1 MKKKLLYL
9 DIEFRKK
16 TRATDFLIELLQAVY
31 DISFVWCSSVKNGGR
46 MKFDEE
52 NSADSE
58 DTEFDVLVLF
68 QVLPPRLLVDGL
80 FKYQKGVFFPMYDT
94 AVGLSVKSLIEYR
107 DFLFINFCKNLH
119 IQFQKDNINTCYI
132 QFFPKPKYVP
142 SDGENTVFLWQR
154 RNIIN
159 VDVVEKLFDGITLK
173 KIHIHN
179 VPDPGSDYA
188 EVNEKLQKV
197 TEYSTW
203 LPNRDD
209 ISNLIKNYTYY
220 IAPRPYEGIGMGFL
234 EAMAMGRCVIAPDYP
249 TLNEYIE
256 NGVNGYLYDIYNPKA
271 IKLKDA
277 SYISENAYQGIVRGY
292 SEWEERKENIIEW
305 IEGHNQT
312 YGERVG
318 IRKNKLYAQNLAGI
332 IEEYT
337 EYNKLLNM
345 WLDKKQKKKR
355 PLEEY
360 FLDRN
365 LQNIAIYGLGELG
378 RKLYEELK
386 HSKVKISC
394 TSDRRPIAIC
404 GVPAVSADNIPAD
417 LDAII
422 VTPFTE
428 YEQICSDILKS
439 CTLLKIS
446 LIEVIMEW

>member
-16 TRATDFLIELLQAVY
+16 TRATDFLIELLRTAY
-31 DISFVWCSSVKNGGR
+31 DISFVWCSSVKNGGQ

-52 NSADSE
+52 NSADSKN
-58 DTEFDVLVLF
+58 TEFDVLVLF

-94 AVGLSVKSLIEYR
+94 AIGLSTQRLSEYR
-107 DFLFINFCKNLH
+107 DFLFINFSQKLH
-119 IQFQKDNINTCYI
+119 IQFQRDHIHTRYI
-132 QFFPKPKYVP
+132 QFFPKPKYAP
-142 SDGENTVFLWQR
+142 CDNENTIFLWQR

-159 VDVVEKLFDGITLK
+159 ADVIEKLFGGIAPK

-188 EVNEKLQKV
+188 EVNQKLQKI
-197 TEYSTW
+197 TEYSSW
-203 LPNRDD
+203 LPNRGD
-209 ISNLIKNYTYY
+209 ISSLIKNYTYY
-220 IAPRPYEGIGMGFL
+220 MAPRPYEGIGMGFL

-256 NGVNGYLYDIYNPKA
+256 NEVNGYLYDIYNPKA

-277 SYISENAYQGIVRGY
+277 SYISKNAYQSIVRGY
-292 SEWEERKENIIEW
+292 SKWEAGKGEIIEW
-305 IEGHNQT
+305 IDDHNQT
-312 YGERVG
+312 NSKNVEL
-318 IRKNKLYAQNLAGI
+318 RKNKLYVQELAEI
-332 IEEYT
+332 IEEHT
-337 EYNKLLNM
+337 QYNKLLNI

-355 PLEEY
+355 PLETY

-365 LQNIAIYGLGELG
+365 LRNIAIYGLGELG
-378 RKLYEELK
+378 RKFYEELK
-386 HSKVKISC
+386 YSNVNISC

-404 GVPAVSADNIPAD
+404 GVPAVSVDNIPND

-422 VTPFTE
+422 VTPYTE
-428 YEQICSDILKS
+428 YEQICNNVLKN
-439 CTLLKIS
+439 CTVLKIS
-446 LIEVIMEW
+446 LGEVITEW